1 VFVLIIANLELLQTD
16 TEINQPDLNFVEEKR
31 VDTSEYS
38 KVEKSVCHKSYDGKD
53 MRCKSIYK
61 DVCNRD
67 VTIILLKK
75 EIEFA
80 LESLMEV
87 QAEMVKLHDEK
98 KQMWISEK
106 QNQESMKFLISQVLT
121 LESAMSDFEKQSR
134 LKMEVFS
141 HRVDAFEQ
149 TVEEAGLQW
158 CQTKEVMLFLY
169 FLSQKILSYDL
180 CLVQI
185 SFLSWVC

>member
-16 TEINQPDLNFVEEKR
+16 TEINQVSDIDLNFVEDR
-31 VDTSEYS
+31 IVDTSEYS
-38 KVEKSVCHKSYDGKD
+38 KVEKSVCPSSYDGRN
-53 MRCKSIYK
+53 MRCKSICK
-61 DVCNRD
+61 DVCHRD

-87 QAEMVKLHDEK
+87 QAEMAKLHSEK

-106 QNQESMKFLISQVLT
+106 QTQESMKFLISQVLT
-121 LESAMSDFEKQSR
+121 LESAMSNFEKQSR

-141 HRVDAFEQ
+141 QRLNAFEQ
-149 TVEEAGLQW
+149 TVDEAGFQW
-158 CQTKEVMLFLY
+158 CQTKEVTVFLY
-169 FLSQKILSYDL
+169 LLSQNPLL
-180 CLVQI
+180 
-185 SFLSWVC
+185 